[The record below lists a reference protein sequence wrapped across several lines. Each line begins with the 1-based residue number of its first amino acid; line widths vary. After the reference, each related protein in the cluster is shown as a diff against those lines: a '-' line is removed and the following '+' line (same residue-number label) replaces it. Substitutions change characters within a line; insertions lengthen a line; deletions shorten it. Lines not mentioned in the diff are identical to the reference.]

1 LEPTEEV
8 HRPPLSSC
16 ETEDIALSTLLK
28 IMGFVVPILNRDF
41 DDIRQEVRA
50 RIKEE
55 KWQRRLVLI
64 IVSTA
69 LLLDNMLYMVIVPI
83 IPDYLRRIGAYKVKY
98 SYQLTND
105 TVGSENGT
113 EYFVSKLHKVKEYES
128 EDTSLGYLFAS
139 KAIIQLLVNPF
150 SGALIDRIGYEIPM
164 IIGLVI
170 MFSSTAIFALG
181 QSYGILFFARSLQGL
196 GSAFADT
203 SGLAM
208 IANRFT
214 EEAERSKALGIAL
227 AFISFGSLVAP
238 PFGGVLYEFCGKPVP
253 FLLLSFVC
261 LLDGFMVFMVIH
273 PKTQRAET
281 GERIK
286 GPTVF
291 RLLLDPYIA
300 ICAGALVTANVSLA
314 FLEPTISKW
323 MTDTM
328 PTVTEWQIGLVWL
341 PPFLP
346 HVLGVYVAVKLLKRY
361 SQISWLLA
369 AVGLGLEGIS
379 CFIVPFATTYTGL
392 IIPLSILC
400 FGISLVD
407 TALLP
412 LLGYLVDTRHASVY
426 GSVYAIADISY
437 SIAYAIGPV
446 VAGTVVANLGFFSLN
461 LIICLSNVLYA
472 PALSFIR
479 SVYSYKPFENDFDDD
494 YKRDVS
500 FNESEFYGSLENQHF
515 DPKQPGH
522 QYSYDQ
528 VDSSER
534 SYQNQFDPFEKIA
547 TTKSVAQNPSV
558 PIARSN
564 VRPRPPPPPP
574 AQYRLLAGQNSLS
587 IMENMTNFKTLST
600 KENNVSSTFACCQM
614 TIVEDEKSAYS
625 SSKNKQAGTLLNI
638 ASLHC
643 FITILN
649 NPVTVF
655 QLCNMTIPKRL
666 FKIGKD
672 AQFYANFLLQ
682 SQKSFNR
689 TECQQRVCDI
699 CEVLPKPPVPELKD
713 TLEKYVKYAG
723 VVADSK
729 SQLFQTER
737 FVEHFY
743 RTEGPQL
750 QKRLEEIAEKSS
762 NWINHFWLKT
772 MYLENRAPL
781 PLYSNPGY
789 AFEYPNF
796 HNNNNKDALFKYI
809 ALFIQGLFDF
819 KAVVDRRELPSDYST
834 GLFGGSPMCMEQFW
848 YLFSSYRHPRLGV
861 DTLEQ
866 FDTNTE
872 HITVMCNNQ
881 IYIMAIMK
889 DGKIID
895 QDNLARQLATIKF
908 MADKSVTSN
917 HWPVGFITAVNRDK
931 ASLAYKI
938 LEKDPIN
945 RKSLEDIK
953 RSAFVV
959 CLDESLQS
967 DNMMSKDH
975 PASSSLSYMIST
987 VKNRWFD
994 KTFQFIFTEDGRCGV
1009 NYEHSVAEGMPM
1021 FKMVDHALNYTK
1033 SKKSEDDNATKFA
1046 CYQKPRPLC
1055 WNLNEQMRNLVTDCK
1070 EEAMKISKSLNI
1082 EILHYTG
1089 YGKQFI
1095 KSVNAS
1101 PDAIVQ
1107 MALQWTFFKC
1117 HGKLTSTYETASL
1130 RRFKQGRVENLRSAT
1145 PETLNWV
1152 KQMENE
1158 NATMAVTGYGIDNH
1172 LWALKDISLQMCDI
1186 MPKIFSD
1193 AIFRELFTFRLSTSQ
1208 IPWLPDNAAVGY
1220 GPVVDDGYG
1229 CAYKLSDSSIKF
1241 FISTLNISDKTNIT
1255 EFHHT
1260 LKTTLDQFQIF
1271 LSSFEI

>member
-1 LEPTEEV
+1 MKNEGRFLKNPTNKRKRL
-8 HRPPLSSC
+8 HIH
-16 ETEDIALSTLLK
+16 TELQ

-41 DDIRQEVRA
+41 DEIRQEVRG

-113 EYFVSKLHKVKEYES
+113 EYFVSKLHKIKEYES

-300 ICAGALVTANVSLA
+300 VCAGALVTANVSLA

-479 SVYSYKPFENDFDDD
+479 SVYSYKPFENDFDGD

-522 QYSYDQ
+522 QYAYDQ
-528 VDSSER
+528 
-534 SYQNQFDPFEKIA
+534 
-547 TTKSVAQNPSV
+547 
-558 PIARSN
+558 
-564 VRPRPPPPPP
+564 
-574 AQYRLLAGQNSLS
+574 
-587 IMENMTNFKTLST
+587 
-600 KENNVSSTFACCQM
+600 
-614 TIVEDEKSAYS
+614 
-625 SSKNKQAGTLLNI
+625 
-638 ASLHC
+638 
-643 FITILN
+643 
-649 NPVTVF
+649 
-655 QLCNMTIPKRL
+655 
-666 FKIGKD
+666 
-672 AQFYANFLLQ
+672 
-682 SQKSFNR
+682 
-689 TECQQRVCDI
+689 
-699 CEVLPKPPVPELKD
+699 VLPKPPVPELKA

-750 QKRLEEIAEKSS
+750 QKRLEEIADQSS

-772 MYLENRAPL
+772 MYLENRVPL

-789 AFEYPNF
+789 AFDDPNF
-796 HNNNNKDALFKYI
+796 HSDNKDDMFKYI

-834 GLFGGSPMCMEQFW
+834 GMFGGSLMCMEQFW

-861 DTLEQ
+861 DTLERV
-866 FDTNTE
+866 DTNTE
-872 HITVMCNNQ
+872 HITVMCNSQ
-881 IYIMAIMK
+881 IYIMTVMK

-895 QDNLARQLATIKF
+895 RDNLAKQLATIKF
-908 MADKSVTSN
+908 MADKSITSN
-917 HWPVGFITAVNRDK
+917 HWPVGFVTAVNRDK

-967 DNMMSKDH
+967 DKMMSKDH

-987 VKNRWFD
+987 VNNRWFD
-994 KTFQFIFTEDGRCGV
+994 KTFQFIFTEDGLCGV

-1021 FKMVDHALNYTK
+1021 FKMVDHALNYIK
-1033 SKKSEDDNATKFA
+1033 SKKSNDDDSTKFA

-1055 WNLNEQMRNLVTDCK
+1055 WNLNEQMRELLTDCK
-1070 EEAMKISKSLNI
+1070 KEAMKISKSLNI

-1095 KSVNAS
+1095 KSINAS

-1158 NATMAVTGYGIDNH
+1158 NASMAVTGYGIDNH

-1193 AIFRELFTFRLSTSQ
+1193 AMFRELFTFRLSTSQ

-1229 CAYKLSDSSIKF
+1229 CAYKLSDGSIKMQ
-1241 FISTLNISDKTNIT
+1241 K
-1255 EFHHT
+1255 
-1260 LKTTLDQFQIF
+1260 
-1271 LSSFEI
+1271 

>member
-1 LEPTEEV
+1 MTQRFLIMKS
-8 HRPPLSSC
+8 LSPFN
-16 ETEDIALSTLLK
+16 ALLK

-564 VRPRPPPPPP
+564 IRPRPPPPPP

-600 KENNVSSTFACCQM
+600 KENN
-614 TIVEDEKSAYS
+614 
-625 SSKNKQAGTLLNI
+625 
-638 ASLHC
+638 
-643 FITILN
+643 
-649 NPVTVF
+649 
-655 QLCNMTIPKRL
+655 
-666 FKIGKD
+666 
-672 AQFYANFLLQ
+672 

-723 VVADSK
+723 VVADNK

-796 HNNNNKDALFKYI
+796 HNNNKDALFKYI

-967 DNMMSKDH
+967 DNMMSKDY
-975 PASSSLSYMIST
+975 PASSSSLSYMIST
-987 VKNRWFD
+987 VNNRWFD

-1055 WNLNEQMRNLVTDCK
+1055 WNLNEQMRDLVTDCK

-1193 AIFRELFTFRLSTSQ
+1193 ALFRELFTFRLSTSQ

-1229 CAYKLSDSSIKF
+1229 CAYKLSDNSIKF

>member
-1 LEPTEEV
+1 MSFLEPTEEA
-8 HRPPLSSC
+8 HRSPTVAQL
-16 ETEDIALSTLLK
+16 TELQ

-41 DDIRQEVRA
+41 DEIRQEVRG

-113 EYFVSKLHKVKEYES
+113 EYFVSKLHKIKEYES

-300 ICAGALVTANVSLA
+300 VCAGALVTANVSLA

-479 SVYSYKPFENDFDDD
+479 SVYSYKPFENDFDGD
-494 YKRDVS
+494 YKRDVN

-522 QYSYDQ
+522 QYAYDQ
-528 VDSSER
+528 VACSER

-547 TTKSVAQNPSV
+547 TKSVAPNPSV

-574 AQYRLLAGQNSLS
+574 PPQPPAHHRLSAVLLFRFAIGVRILD
-587 IMENMTNFKTLST
+587 I
-600 KENNVSSTFACCQM
+600 NV
-614 TIVEDEKSAYS
+614 
-625 SSKNKQAGTLLNI
+625 
-638 ASLHC
+638 LH
-643 FITILN
+643 
-649 NPVTVF
+649 
-655 QLCNMTIPKRL
+655 
-666 FKIGKD
+666 
-672 AQFYANFLLQ
+672 
-682 SQKSFNR
+682 
-689 TECQQRVCDI
+689 
-699 CEVLPKPPVPELKD
+699 VLPKPPVPELKA

-750 QKRLEEIAEKSS
+750 QKRLEEIADQSS

-772 MYLENRAPL
+772 MYLENRVPL

-789 AFEYPNF
+789 AFDDPNF
-796 HNNNNKDALFKYI
+796 HSDNKDDMFKYI

-834 GLFGGSPMCMEQFW
+834 GMFGGSLMCMEQFW

-861 DTLEQ
+861 DTLERV
-866 FDTNTE
+866 DTNTE
-872 HITVMCNNQ
+872 HIT
-881 IYIMAIMK
+881 IYIMTVMK

-895 QDNLARQLATIKF
+895 RDNLAKQLATIKF
-908 MADKSVTSN
+908 MADKSITSN
-917 HWPVGFITAVNRDK
+917 HWPVGFVTAVNRDK

-945 RKSLEDIK
+945 KKSLEDIK

-967 DNMMSKDH
+967 DKMMSKDH

-987 VKNRWFD
+987 VNNRWFD
-994 KTFQFIFTEDGRCGV
+994 KTFQFIFTEDGLCGV

-1021 FKMVDHALNYTK
+1021 FKMVDHALNYI
-1033 SKKSEDDNATKFA
+1033 
-1046 CYQKPRPLC
+1046 
-1055 WNLNEQMRNLVTDCK
+1055 
-1070 EEAMKISKSLNI
+1070 ISKSLNI

-1095 KSVNAS
+1095 KSINAS

-1158 NATMAVTGYGIDNH
+1158 NASMAVTGYGIDNH

-1193 AIFRELFTFRLSTSQ
+1193 AMFRELFTFRLSTSQ

-1229 CAYKLSDSSIKF
+1229 CAYKLSDGSIKF
-1241 FISTLNISDKTNIT
+1241 FISTLNTSDKTNIA

-1271 LSSFEI
+1271 LSSFQI

>member
-1 LEPTEEV
+1 
-8 HRPPLSSC
+8 
-16 ETEDIALSTLLK
+16 
-28 IMGFVVPILNRDF
+28 MGFVVPILNRDF
-41 DDIRQEVRA
+41 DEIRQEVRG

-113 EYFVSKLHKVKEYES
+113 EYFVSKLHKIKEYES

-300 ICAGALVTANVSLA
+300 VCAGALVTANVSLA

-479 SVYSYKPFENDFDDD
+479 SVYSYKPFENDFDGD

-500 FNESEFYGSLENQHF
+500 FNESEFYSSLENQHF

-522 QYSYDQ
+522 QYAYDQ
-528 VDSSER
+528 
-534 SYQNQFDPFEKIA
+534 
-547 TTKSVAQNPSV
+547 
-558 PIARSN
+558 
-564 VRPRPPPPPP
+564 
-574 AQYRLLAGQNSLS
+574 
-587 IMENMTNFKTLST
+587 
-600 KENNVSSTFACCQM
+600 
-614 TIVEDEKSAYS
+614 
-625 SSKNKQAGTLLNI
+625 
-638 ASLHC
+638 
-643 FITILN
+643 
-649 NPVTVF
+649 
-655 QLCNMTIPKRL
+655 
-666 FKIGKD
+666 
-672 AQFYANFLLQ
+672 
-682 SQKSFNR
+682 
-689 TECQQRVCDI
+689 
-699 CEVLPKPPVPELKD
+699 VLPKPPVPELKA

-723 VVADSK
+723 VVADSR

-750 QKRLEEIAEKSS
+750 QKRLEEIADQSS
-762 NWINHFWLKT
+762 NWINHFWLKA

-789 AFEYPNF
+789 AFDYPNF
-796 HNNNNKDALFKYI
+796 HSDDKDVMFKYI

-819 KAVVDRRELPSDYST
+819 KAVVDRIYFYIYLICVRNFFFKILILIIMFRRELPSDYST
-834 GLFGGSPMCMEQFW
+834 GLFGGSLMCMEQFW

-861 DTLEQ
+861 DTLERV
-866 FDTNTE
+866 DTNTE
-872 HITVMCNNQ
+872 HIT
-881 IYIMAIMK
+881 IYIMTVMK

-895 QDNLARQLATIKF
+895 QDNLAKQLATIKF
-908 MADKSVTSN
+908 MADKSITSN

-967 DNMMSKDH
+967 DKMMSKDH

-987 VKNRWFD
+987 VNNRWFD
-994 KTFQFIFTEDGRCGV
+994 KTFQFIFTEDGFCGV

-1021 FKMVDHALNYTK
+1021 FKMVDHALNYT
-1033 SKKSEDDNATKFA
+1033 
-1046 CYQKPRPLC
+1046 
-1055 WNLNEQMRNLVTDCK
+1055 
-1070 EEAMKISKSLNI
+1070 ISKSLNI

-1158 NATMAVTGYGIDNH
+1158 NASMAVTGYGIDNH

-1193 AIFRELFTFRLSTSQ
+1193 AMFRELFTFRLSTSQ

-1229 CAYKLSDSSIKF
+1229 CAYKLSDGSIKF
-1241 FISTLNISDKTNIT
+1241 FISTLNTSDKTNIA

-1271 LSSFEI
+1271 LSSFQI

>member
-1 LEPTEEV
+1 MTLCPKEDARTILTKLINKEKCGFCKKLEPTKEA
-8 HRPPLSSC
+8 HRRPLTCC

-479 SVYSYKPFENDFDDD
+479 SVYSYKPFENDFDDN
-494 YKRDVS
+494 YKRDMS

-547 TTKSVAQNPSV
+547 TKSVAQNPSV

-564 VRPRPPPPPP
+564 
-574 AQYRLLAGQNSLS
+574 
-587 IMENMTNFKTLST
+587 
-600 KENNVSSTFACCQM
+600 
-614 TIVEDEKSAYS
+614 
-625 SSKNKQAGTLLNI
+625 
-638 ASLHC
+638 
-643 FITILN
+643 
-649 NPVTVF
+649 
-655 QLCNMTIPKRL
+655 
-666 FKIGKD
+666 
-672 AQFYANFLLQ
+672 

-723 VVADSK
+723 VVTDCK

-750 QKRLEEIAEKSS
+750 QKRLEEIAEKSA
-762 NWINHFWLKT
+762 NWINQFWLKA

-789 AFEYPNF
+789 AFESPNF
-796 HNNNNKDALFKYI
+796 HNNNKDALFKYI
-809 ALFIQGLFDF
+809 ALFIQGLLDF

-834 GLFGGSPMCMEQFW
+834 GLFGGSPM
-848 YLFSSYRHPRLGV
+848 HPRLGV
-861 DTLEQ
+861 DTLEHV
-866 FDTNTE
+866 DTNTE
-872 HITVMCNNQ
+872 HIT

-889 DGKIID
+889 DGQIID

-917 HWPVGFITAVNRDK
+917 QWPVGFITAVNRDK

-967 DNMMSKDH
+967 DNMMSKDYS
-975 PASSSLSYMIST
+975 ASSSLSYMIST
-987 VKNRWFD
+987 VNNRWFD

-1021 FKMVDHALNYTK
+1021 FKMVDHALNYT
-1033 SKKSEDDNATKFA
+1033 
-1046 CYQKPRPLC
+1046 
-1055 WNLNEQMRNLVTDCK
+1055 
-1070 EEAMKISKSLNI
+1070 ISKSLNI

-1095 KSVNAS
+1095 KSINAS

-1193 AIFRELFTFRLSTSQ
+1193 EIFRELFTFRLSTSQ

-1271 LSSFEI
+1271 LSSFQI

>member
-1 LEPTEEV
+1 MKNEGRFLKNPTNKRKRL
-8 HRPPLSSC
+8 HIH
-16 ETEDIALSTLLK
+16 TELQ

-41 DDIRQEVRA
+41 DEIRQEVRG

-113 EYFVSKLHKVKEYES
+113 EYFVSKLHKIKEYES

-300 ICAGALVTANVSLA
+300 VCAGALVTANVSLA

-479 SVYSYKPFENDFDDD
+479 SVYSYKPFENDFDGD

-522 QYSYDQ
+522 QYAYDQ
-528 VDSSER
+528 
-534 SYQNQFDPFEKIA
+534 
-547 TTKSVAQNPSV
+547 
-558 PIARSN
+558 
-564 VRPRPPPPPP
+564 
-574 AQYRLLAGQNSLS
+574 
-587 IMENMTNFKTLST
+587 
-600 KENNVSSTFACCQM
+600 
-614 TIVEDEKSAYS
+614 
-625 SSKNKQAGTLLNI
+625 
-638 ASLHC
+638 
-643 FITILN
+643 
-649 NPVTVF
+649 
-655 QLCNMTIPKRL
+655 
-666 FKIGKD
+666 
-672 AQFYANFLLQ
+672 
-682 SQKSFNR
+682 
-689 TECQQRVCDI
+689 
-699 CEVLPKPPVPELKD
+699 VLPKPPVPELKA

-723 VVADSK
+723 VVADSR

-750 QKRLEEIAEKSS
+750 QKRLEEIADQSS
-762 NWINHFWLKT
+762 NWINHFWLKA

-789 AFEYPNF
+789 AFDYPNF
-796 HNNNNKDALFKYI
+796 HSDDKDVMFKYI

-834 GLFGGSPMCMEQFW
+834 GLFGGSLMCMEQFW

-861 DTLEQ
+861 DTLERV
-866 FDTNTE
+866 DTNTE
-872 HITVMCNNQ
+872 HIT
-881 IYIMAIMK
+881 IYIMTVMK

-895 QDNLARQLATIKF
+895 QDNLAKQLATIKF
-908 MADKSVTSN
+908 MADKSITSN

-967 DNMMSKDH
+967 DKMMSKDH

-987 VKNRWFD
+987 VNNRWFD
-994 KTFQFIFTEDGRCGV
+994 KTFQFIFTEDGFCGV

-1021 FKMVDHALNYTK
+1021 FKMVDHALNYT
-1033 SKKSEDDNATKFA
+1033 
-1046 CYQKPRPLC
+1046 
-1055 WNLNEQMRNLVTDCK
+1055 
-1070 EEAMKISKSLNI
+1070 ISKSLNI

-1158 NATMAVTGYGIDNH
+1158 NASMAVTGYGIDNH

-1193 AIFRELFTFRLSTSQ
+1193 AMFRELFTFRLSTSQ

-1229 CAYKLSDSSIKF
+1229 CAYKLSDGSINF
-1241 FISTLNISDKTNIT
+1241 TINQRDSYV
-1255 EFHHT
+1255 
-1260 LKTTLDQFQIF
+1260 LD
-1271 LSSFEI
+1271 

>member
-1 LEPTEEV
+1 MKNEGRFLKNPTNKRKRL
-8 HRPPLSSC
+8 HIH
-16 ETEDIALSTLLK
+16 TELQ

-41 DDIRQEVRA
+41 DEIRQEVRG

-113 EYFVSKLHKVKEYES
+113 EYFVSKLHKIKEYES

-300 ICAGALVTANVSLA
+300 VCAGALVTANVSLA

-479 SVYSYKPFENDFDDD
+479 SVYSYKPFENDFDGD

-522 QYSYDQ
+522 QYAYDQ
-528 VDSSER
+528 
-534 SYQNQFDPFEKIA
+534 
-547 TTKSVAQNPSV
+547 
-558 PIARSN
+558 
-564 VRPRPPPPPP
+564 
-574 AQYRLLAGQNSLS
+574 
-587 IMENMTNFKTLST
+587 
-600 KENNVSSTFACCQM
+600 
-614 TIVEDEKSAYS
+614 
-625 SSKNKQAGTLLNI
+625 
-638 ASLHC
+638 
-643 FITILN
+643 
-649 NPVTVF
+649 
-655 QLCNMTIPKRL
+655 
-666 FKIGKD
+666 
-672 AQFYANFLLQ
+672 
-682 SQKSFNR
+682 
-689 TECQQRVCDI
+689 
-699 CEVLPKPPVPELKD
+699 VLPKPPVPELKA

-750 QKRLEEIAEKSS
+750 QKRLEEIADQSS

-772 MYLENRAPL
+772 MYLENRVPL

-789 AFEYPNF
+789 AFDDPNF
-796 HNNNNKDALFKYI
+796 HSDNKDDMFKYI

-834 GLFGGSPMCMEQFW
+834 GMFGGSLMCMEQFW

-861 DTLEQ
+861 DTLERV
-866 FDTNTE
+866 DTNTE
-872 HITVMCNNQ
+872 HITVMCNSQ
-881 IYIMAIMK
+881 IYIMTVMK

-895 QDNLARQLATIKF
+895 RDNLAKQLATIKF
-908 MADKSVTSN
+908 MADKSITSN
-917 HWPVGFITAVNRDK
+917 HWPVGFVTAVNRDK

-967 DNMMSKDH
+967 DKMMSKDH
-975 PASSSLSYMIST
+975 LASSSLSYMIST
-987 VKNRWFD
+987 VNNRWFD
-994 KTFQFIFTEDGRCGV
+994 KTFQFIFTEDGLCGV

-1021 FKMVDHALNYTK
+1021 FKMVDHALNYIK
-1033 SKKSEDDNATKFA
+1033 SKKSNDDDSTKFA

-1055 WNLNEQMRNLVTDCK
+1055 WNLNEQMRELLTDCK
-1070 EEAMKISKSLNI
+1070 NEAMKISKSLNI

-1095 KSVNAS
+1095 KSINAS

-1158 NATMAVTGYGIDNH
+1158 NASMAVTGYGIDNH

-1193 AIFRELFTFRLSTSQ
+1193 AMFRELFTFRLSTSQ

-1229 CAYKLSDSSIKF
+1229 CAYKLSDGKMNARLNCSSI
-1241 FISTLNISDKTNIT
+1241 
-1255 EFHHT
+1255 
-1260 LKTTLDQFQIF
+1260 
-1271 LSSFEI
+1271 

>member
-1 LEPTEEV
+1 
-8 HRPPLSSC
+8 LS
-16 ETEDIALSTLLK
+16 LLK

-479 SVYSYKPFENDFDDD
+479 SVYSYKPFENDFDDN
-494 YKRDVS
+494 YKRDMS

-528 VDSSER
+528 V
-534 SYQNQFDPFEKIA
+534 
-547 TTKSVAQNPSV
+547 
-558 PIARSN
+558 
-564 VRPRPPPPPP
+564 
-574 AQYRLLAGQNSLS
+574 
-587 IMENMTNFKTLST
+587 
-600 KENNVSSTFACCQM
+600 
-614 TIVEDEKSAYS
+614 
-625 SSKNKQAGTLLNI
+625 
-638 ASLHC
+638 
-643 FITILN
+643 
-649 NPVTVF
+649 
-655 QLCNMTIPKRL
+655 
-666 FKIGKD
+666 
-672 AQFYANFLLQ
+672 
-682 SQKSFNR
+682 
-689 TECQQRVCDI
+689 
-699 CEVLPKPPVPELKD
+699 LPKPPVPELKD

-723 VVADSK
+723 VVTDCK

-750 QKRLEEIAEKSS
+750 QKRLEEIAEKSA
-762 NWINHFWLKT
+762 NWINQFWLKA

-789 AFEYPNF
+789 AFESPNF
-796 HNNNNKDALFKYI
+796 HNNNKDALFK
-809 ALFIQGLFDF
+809 
-819 KAVVDRRELPSDYST
+819 RELPSDYST

-861 DTLEQ
+861 DTLEHV
-866 FDTNTE
+866 DTNTE
-872 HITVMCNNQ
+872 HIT

-889 DGKIID
+889 DGQIID

-917 HWPVGFITAVNRDK
+917 QWPVGFITAVNRDK

-967 DNMMSKDH
+967 DNMMSKDYS
-975 PASSSLSYMIST
+975 ASSSLSYMIST
-987 VKNRWFD
+987 VNNRWFD

-1021 FKMVDHALNYTK
+1021 FKMVDHALNYT
-1033 SKKSEDDNATKFA
+1033 
-1046 CYQKPRPLC
+1046 
-1055 WNLNEQMRNLVTDCK
+1055 
-1070 EEAMKISKSLNI
+1070 
-1082 EILHYTG
+1082 
-1089 YGKQFI
+1089 
-1095 KSVNAS
+1095 
-1101 PDAIVQ
+1101 
-1107 MALQWTFFKC
+1107 C

-1193 AIFRELFTFRLSTSQ
+1193 EIFRELFTFRLSTSQ

-1271 LSSFEI
+1271 LSSFQI

>member
-1 LEPTEEV
+1 MSFLEPTEEA
-8 HRPPLSSC
+8 HRSPTVAQL
-16 ETEDIALSTLLK
+16 TELQ

-41 DDIRQEVRA
+41 DEIRQEVRG

-113 EYFVSKLHKVKEYES
+113 EYFVSKLHKIKEYES

-300 ICAGALVTANVSLA
+300 VCAGALVTANVSLA

-479 SVYSYKPFENDFDDD
+479 SVYSYKPFENDFDGD
-494 YKRDVS
+494 YKRDVN

-522 QYSYDQ
+522 QYAYDQ
-528 VDSSER
+528 
-534 SYQNQFDPFEKIA
+534 
-547 TTKSVAQNPSV
+547 
-558 PIARSN
+558 
-564 VRPRPPPPPP
+564 
-574 AQYRLLAGQNSLS
+574 
-587 IMENMTNFKTLST
+587 
-600 KENNVSSTFACCQM
+600 
-614 TIVEDEKSAYS
+614 
-625 SSKNKQAGTLLNI
+625 
-638 ASLHC
+638 
-643 FITILN
+643 
-649 NPVTVF
+649 
-655 QLCNMTIPKRL
+655 
-666 FKIGKD
+666 
-672 AQFYANFLLQ
+672 
-682 SQKSFNR
+682 
-689 TECQQRVCDI
+689 
-699 CEVLPKPPVPELKD
+699 VLPKPPVPELKA

-750 QKRLEEIAEKSS
+750 QKRLEEIADQSS

-772 MYLENRAPL
+772 MYLENRVPL

-789 AFEYPNF
+789 AFDDPNF
-796 HNNNNKDALFKYI
+796 HSDNKDDMFKYI

-834 GLFGGSPMCMEQFW
+834 GMFGGSLMCMEQFW

-861 DTLEQ
+861 DTLERV
-866 FDTNTE
+866 DTNTE
-872 HITVMCNNQ
+872 HITVMCNSQ
-881 IYIMAIMK
+881 IYIMTVMK

-895 QDNLARQLATIKF
+895 RDNLAKQLATIKF
-908 MADKSVTSN
+908 MADKSITSN
-917 HWPVGFITAVNRDK
+917 HWPVGFVTAVNRDK

-945 RKSLEDIK
+945 KKSLEDIK

-967 DNMMSKDH
+967 DKMMSKDH

-987 VKNRWFD
+987 VNNRWFD
-994 KTFQFIFTEDGRCGV
+994 KTFQFIFTEDGLCGV

-1021 FKMVDHALNYTK
+1021 FKMVDHALNYI
-1033 SKKSEDDNATKFA
+1033 
-1046 CYQKPRPLC
+1046 
-1055 WNLNEQMRNLVTDCK
+1055 
-1070 EEAMKISKSLNI
+1070 ISKSLNI

-1095 KSVNAS
+1095 KSINAS

-1158 NATMAVTGYGIDNH
+1158 NASMAVTGYGIDNH

-1193 AIFRELFTFRLSTSQ
+1193 AMFRELFTFRLSTSQ

-1229 CAYKLSDSSIKF
+1229 CAYKLSDGSIKF
-1241 FISTLNISDKTNIT
+1241 FISTLNTSDKTNIA

-1271 LSSFEI
+1271 LSSFQI

>member
-1 LEPTEEV
+1 
-8 HRPPLSSC
+8 
-16 ETEDIALSTLLK
+16 
-28 IMGFVVPILNRDF
+28 M
-41 DDIRQEVRA
+41 
-50 RIKEE
+50 
-55 KWQRRLVLI
+55 
-64 IVSTA
+64 
-69 LLLDNMLYMVIVPI
+69 
-83 IPDYLRRIGAYKVKY
+83 
-98 SYQLTND
+98 
-105 TVGSENGT
+105 
-113 EYFVSKLHKVKEYES
+113 
-128 EDTSLGYLFAS
+128 
-139 KAIIQLLVNPF
+139 
-150 SGALIDRIGYEIPM
+150 
-164 IIGLVI
+164 
-170 MFSSTAIFALG
+170 
-181 QSYGILFFARSLQGL
+181 
-196 GSAFADT
+196 
-203 SGLAM
+203 
-208 IANRFT
+208 
-214 EEAERSKALGIAL
+214 
-227 AFISFGSLVAP
+227 
-238 PFGGVLYEFCGKPVP
+238 
-253 FLLLSFVC
+253 
-261 LLDGFMVFMVIH
+261 
-273 PKTQRAET
+273 TQR
-281 GERIK
+281 
-286 GPTVF
+286 
-291 RLLLDPYIA
+291 
-300 ICAGALVTANVSLA
+300 
-314 FLEPTISKW
+314 FLIMK
-323 MTDTM
+323 
-328 PTVTEWQIGLVWL
+328 
-341 PPFLP
+341 
-346 HVLGVYVAVKLLKRY
+346 
-361 SQISWLLA
+361 
-369 AVGLGLEGIS
+369 
-379 CFIVPFATTYTGL
+379 
-392 IIPLSILC
+392 
-400 FGISLVD
+400 
-407 TALLP
+407 
-412 LLGYLVDTRHASVY
+412 
-426 GSVYAIADISY
+426 
-437 SIAYAIGPV
+437 
-446 VAGTVVANLGFFSLN
+446 
-461 LIICLSNVLYA
+461 
-472 PALSFIR
+472 
-479 SVYSYKPFENDFDDD
+479 
-494 YKRDVS
+494 
-500 FNESEFYGSLENQHF
+500 
-515 DPKQPGH
+515 
-522 QYSYDQ
+522 
-528 VDSSER
+528 
-534 SYQNQFDPFEKIA
+534 
-547 TTKSVAQNPSV
+547 
-558 PIARSN
+558 
-564 VRPRPPPPPP
+564 
-574 AQYRLLAGQNSLS
+574 SLS
-587 IMENMTNFKTLST
+587 PFNVMENMTNFKTLST
-600 KENNVSSTFACCQM
+600 KENN
-614 TIVEDEKSAYS
+614 
-625 SSKNKQAGTLLNI
+625 
-638 ASLHC
+638 
-643 FITILN
+643 
-649 NPVTVF
+649 
-655 QLCNMTIPKRL
+655 
-666 FKIGKD
+666 
-672 AQFYANFLLQ
+672 
-682 SQKSFNR
+682 
-689 TECQQRVCDI
+689 
-699 CEVLPKPPVPELKD
+699 VLPKPPVPELKD

-723 VVADSK
+723 VVADNK

-796 HNNNNKDALFKYI
+796 HNNNKDALFKYI

-967 DNMMSKDH
+967 DNMMSKDY
-975 PASSSLSYMIST
+975 PASSSSLSYMIST
-987 VKNRWFD
+987 VNNRWFD

-1021 FKMVDHALNYTK
+1021 FKMVDHALNYT
-1033 SKKSEDDNATKFA
+1033 
-1046 CYQKPRPLC
+1046 
-1055 WNLNEQMRNLVTDCK
+1055 
-1070 EEAMKISKSLNI
+1070 ISKSLNI

-1193 AIFRELFTFRLSTSQ
+1193 ALFRELFTFRLSTSQ

-1229 CAYKLSDSSIKF
+1229 CAYKLSDNSIKF

-1260 LKTTLDQFQIF
+1260 LKTTLDHRNIF
-1271 LSSFEI
+1271 TFIKS

>member
-1 LEPTEEV
+1 MKNKGRFLKNPTNKRKRL
-8 HRPPLSSC
+8 HIH
-16 ETEDIALSTLLK
+16 TELQ

-41 DDIRQEVRA
+41 DEIRQEVRG

-113 EYFVSKLHKVKEYES
+113 EYFVSKLHKIKEYES

-300 ICAGALVTANVSLA
+300 VCAGALVTANVSLA

-479 SVYSYKPFENDFDDD
+479 SVYSYKPFENDFDGD

-522 QYSYDQ
+522 QYAYDQ
-528 VDSSER
+528 
-534 SYQNQFDPFEKIA
+534 
-547 TTKSVAQNPSV
+547 
-558 PIARSN
+558 
-564 VRPRPPPPPP
+564 
-574 AQYRLLAGQNSLS
+574 
-587 IMENMTNFKTLST
+587 
-600 KENNVSSTFACCQM
+600 
-614 TIVEDEKSAYS
+614 
-625 SSKNKQAGTLLNI
+625 
-638 ASLHC
+638 
-643 FITILN
+643 
-649 NPVTVF
+649 
-655 QLCNMTIPKRL
+655 
-666 FKIGKD
+666 
-672 AQFYANFLLQ
+672 
-682 SQKSFNR
+682 
-689 TECQQRVCDI
+689 
-699 CEVLPKPPVPELKD
+699 VLPKPPVPELKA

-750 QKRLEEIAEKSS
+750 QKRLEEIADQSS

-772 MYLENRAPL
+772 MYLENRVPL

-789 AFEYPNF
+789 AFDDPNF
-796 HNNNNKDALFKYI
+796 HSDNKDDMFKYI

-834 GLFGGSPMCMEQFW
+834 GMFGGSLMCMEQFW

-861 DTLEQ
+861 DTLERV
-866 FDTNTE
+866 DTNTE
-872 HITVMCNNQ
+872 HIT
-881 IYIMAIMK
+881 IYIMTVMK

-895 QDNLARQLATIKF
+895 RDNLAKQLATIKF
-908 MADKSVTSN
+908 MADKSITSN
-917 HWPVGFITAVNRDK
+917 HWPVGFVTAVNRDK

-967 DNMMSKDH
+967 DKMMSKDH
-975 PASSSLSYMIST
+975 LASSSLSYMIST
-987 VKNRWFD
+987 VNNRWFD
-994 KTFQFIFTEDGRCGV
+994 KTFQFIFTEDGLCGV

-1021 FKMVDHALNYTK
+1021 FKMVDHALNYI
-1033 SKKSEDDNATKFA
+1033 
-1046 CYQKPRPLC
+1046 
-1055 WNLNEQMRNLVTDCK
+1055 
-1070 EEAMKISKSLNI
+1070 ISKSLNI

-1095 KSVNAS
+1095 KSINAS

-1158 NATMAVTGYGIDNH
+1158 NASMAVTGYGIDNH

-1193 AIFRELFTFRLSTSQ
+1193 AMFRELFTFRLSTSQ

-1229 CAYKLSDSSIKF
+1229 CAYKLSDGSIKF
-1241 FISTLNISDKTNIT
+1241 FISTLNTSDKTNIA

-1271 LSSFEI
+1271 LSSFQI

>member
-1 LEPTEEV
+1 MTQRFLIMKS
-8 HRPPLSSC
+8 LSPFN
-16 ETEDIALSTLLK
+16 ALLK

-564 VRPRPPPPPP
+564 IRPRPPPPPP

-600 KENNVSSTFACCQM
+600 KENNV
-614 TIVEDEKSAYS
+614 
-625 SSKNKQAGTLLNI
+625 
-638 ASLHC
+638 
-643 FITILN
+643 
-649 NPVTVF
+649 
-655 QLCNMTIPKRL
+655 
-666 FKIGKD
+666 
-672 AQFYANFLLQ
+672 
-682 SQKSFNR
+682 
-689 TECQQRVCDI
+689 
-699 CEVLPKPPVPELKD
+699 LPKPPVPELKD

-723 VVADSK
+723 VVADNK

-796 HNNNNKDALFKYI
+796 HNNNKDALFKYI

-967 DNMMSKDH
+967 DNMMSKDY
-975 PASSSLSYMIST
+975 PASSSSLSYMIST
-987 VKNRWFD
+987 VNNRWFD

-1055 WNLNEQMRNLVTDCK
+1055 WNLNEQMRDLVTDCK

-1193 AIFRELFTFRLSTSQ
+1193 ALFRELFTFRLSTSQ

-1229 CAYKLSDSSIKF
+1229 CAYKLSDNSIKF

>member
-600 KENNVSSTFACCQM
+600 KENNV
-614 TIVEDEKSAYS
+614 
-625 SSKNKQAGTLLNI
+625 
-638 ASLHC
+638 
-643 FITILN
+643 
-649 NPVTVF
+649 
-655 QLCNMTIPKRL
+655 
-666 FKIGKD
+666 
-672 AQFYANFLLQ
+672 
-682 SQKSFNR
+682 
-689 TECQQRVCDI
+689 
-699 CEVLPKPPVPELKD
+699 LPKPPVPELKD

>member
-1 LEPTEEV
+1 MSFLEPTEEA
-8 HRPPLSSC
+8 HRSPTVA
-16 ETEDIALSTLLK
+16 EVTELQ

-41 DDIRQEVRA
+41 DEIRQEVRG

-113 EYFVSKLHKVKEYES
+113 EYFVSKLHKIKEYES

-300 ICAGALVTANVSLA
+300 VCAGALVTANVSLA

-479 SVYSYKPFENDFDDD
+479 SVYSYKPFENDSDGD

-522 QYSYDQ
+522 QYAYDQ
-528 VDSSER
+528 
-534 SYQNQFDPFEKIA
+534 
-547 TTKSVAQNPSV
+547 
-558 PIARSN
+558 
-564 VRPRPPPPPP
+564 
-574 AQYRLLAGQNSLS
+574 
-587 IMENMTNFKTLST
+587 
-600 KENNVSSTFACCQM
+600 
-614 TIVEDEKSAYS
+614 
-625 SSKNKQAGTLLNI
+625 
-638 ASLHC
+638 
-643 FITILN
+643 
-649 NPVTVF
+649 
-655 QLCNMTIPKRL
+655 
-666 FKIGKD
+666 
-672 AQFYANFLLQ
+672 
-682 SQKSFNR
+682 
-689 TECQQRVCDI
+689 
-699 CEVLPKPPVPELKD
+699 
-713 TLEKYVKYAG
+713 
-723 VVADSK
+723 
-729 SQLFQTER
+729 
-737 FVEHFY
+737 
-743 RTEGPQL
+743 
-750 QKRLEEIAEKSS
+750 
-762 NWINHFWLKT
+762 
-772 MYLENRAPL
+772 
-781 PLYSNPGY
+781 
-789 AFEYPNF
+789 
-796 HNNNNKDALFKYI
+796 
-809 ALFIQGLFDF
+809 
-819 KAVVDRRELPSDYST
+819 
-834 GLFGGSPMCMEQFW
+834 
-848 YLFSSYRHPRLGV
+848 
-861 DTLEQ
+861 
-866 FDTNTE
+866 
-872 HITVMCNNQ
+872 
-881 IYIMAIMK
+881 
-889 DGKIID
+889 
-895 QDNLARQLATIKF
+895 
-908 MADKSVTSN
+908 
-917 HWPVGFITAVNRDK
+917 NRD
-931 ASLAYKI
+931 
-938 LEKDPIN
+938 IN
-945 RKSLEDIK
+945 S
-953 RSAFVV
+953 
-959 CLDESLQS
+959 
-967 DNMMSKDH
+967 N
-975 PASSSLSYMIST
+975 
-987 VKNRWFD
+987 N
-994 KTFQFIFTEDGRCGV
+994 
-1009 NYEHSVAEGMPM
+1009 
-1021 FKMVDHALNYTK
+1021 
-1033 SKKSEDDNATKFA
+1033 
-1046 CYQKPRPLC
+1046 
-1055 WNLNEQMRNLVTDCK
+1055 
-1070 EEAMKISKSLNI
+1070 
-1082 EILHYTG
+1082 
-1089 YGKQFI
+1089 
-1095 KSVNAS
+1095 
-1101 PDAIVQ
+1101 
-1107 MALQWTFFKC
+1107 
-1117 HGKLTSTYETASL
+1117 
-1130 RRFKQGRVENLRSAT
+1130 
-1145 PETLNWV
+1145 
-1152 KQMENE
+1152 
-1158 NATMAVTGYGIDNH
+1158 
-1172 LWALKDISLQMCDI
+1172 
-1186 MPKIFSD
+1186 
-1193 AIFRELFTFRLSTSQ
+1193 
-1208 IPWLPDNAAVGY
+1208 
-1220 GPVVDDGYG
+1220 
-1229 CAYKLSDSSIKF
+1229 
-1241 FISTLNISDKTNIT
+1241 
-1255 EFHHT
+1255 
-1260 LKTTLDQFQIF
+1260 
-1271 LSSFEI
+1271 

>member
-1 LEPTEEV
+1 MKNKGRFLKNPTNKRKRL
-8 HRPPLSSC
+8 HIH
-16 ETEDIALSTLLK
+16 TELQ

-41 DDIRQEVRA
+41 DEIRQEVRG

-113 EYFVSKLHKVKEYES
+113 EYFVSKLHKIKEYES

-300 ICAGALVTANVSLA
+300 VCAGALVTANVSLA

-479 SVYSYKPFENDFDDD
+479 SVYSYKPFENDFDGD

-522 QYSYDQ
+522 QYAYDQ
-528 VDSSER
+528 
-534 SYQNQFDPFEKIA
+534 
-547 TTKSVAQNPSV
+547 
-558 PIARSN
+558 
-564 VRPRPPPPPP
+564 
-574 AQYRLLAGQNSLS
+574 
-587 IMENMTNFKTLST
+587 
-600 KENNVSSTFACCQM
+600 
-614 TIVEDEKSAYS
+614 
-625 SSKNKQAGTLLNI
+625 
-638 ASLHC
+638 
-643 FITILN
+643 
-649 NPVTVF
+649 
-655 QLCNMTIPKRL
+655 
-666 FKIGKD
+666 
-672 AQFYANFLLQ
+672 
-682 SQKSFNR
+682 
-689 TECQQRVCDI
+689 
-699 CEVLPKPPVPELKD
+699 VLPKPPVPELKA

-750 QKRLEEIAEKSS
+750 QKRLEEIADQSS

-772 MYLENRAPL
+772 MYLENRVPL

-789 AFEYPNF
+789 AFDDPNF
-796 HNNNNKDALFKYI
+796 HSDNKDDMFKYI

-834 GLFGGSPMCMEQFW
+834 GMFGGSLMCMEQFW

-861 DTLEQ
+861 DTLERV
-866 FDTNTE
+866 DTNTE
-872 HITVMCNNQ
+872 HITVMCNSQ
-881 IYIMAIMK
+881 IYIMTVMK

-895 QDNLARQLATIKF
+895 RDNLAKQLATIKF
-908 MADKSVTSN
+908 MADKSITSN
-917 HWPVGFITAVNRDK
+917 HWPVGFVTAVNRDK

-967 DNMMSKDH
+967 DKMMSKDH
-975 PASSSLSYMIST
+975 LASSSLSYMIST
-987 VKNRWFD
+987 VNNRWFD
-994 KTFQFIFTEDGRCGV
+994 KTFQFIFTEDGLCGV

-1021 FKMVDHALNYTK
+1021 FKMVDHALNYIK
-1033 SKKSEDDNATKFA
+1033 SKKSNDDDSTKFA

-1055 WNLNEQMRNLVTDCK
+1055 WNLNEQMRELLTDCK
-1070 EEAMKISKSLNI
+1070 NEAMKISKSLNI

-1095 KSVNAS
+1095 KSINAS

-1158 NATMAVTGYGIDNH
+1158 NASMAVTGYGIDNH

-1193 AIFRELFTFRLSTSQ
+1193 AMFRELFTFRLSTSQ

-1229 CAYKLSDSSIKF
+1229 CAYKLSDGSIKF
-1241 FISTLNISDKTNIT
+1241 FISTLNTSDKTNIA

-1271 LSSFEI
+1271 LSSFQI

>member
-1 LEPTEEV
+1 
-8 HRPPLSSC
+8 
-16 ETEDIALSTLLK
+16 LLK

-479 SVYSYKPFENDFDDD
+479 SVYSYKPFENDFDDN
-494 YKRDVS
+494 YKRDMS

-528 VDSSER
+528 V
-534 SYQNQFDPFEKIA
+534 
-547 TTKSVAQNPSV
+547 
-558 PIARSN
+558 
-564 VRPRPPPPPP
+564 
-574 AQYRLLAGQNSLS
+574 
-587 IMENMTNFKTLST
+587 
-600 KENNVSSTFACCQM
+600 
-614 TIVEDEKSAYS
+614 
-625 SSKNKQAGTLLNI
+625 
-638 ASLHC
+638 
-643 FITILN
+643 
-649 NPVTVF
+649 
-655 QLCNMTIPKRL
+655 
-666 FKIGKD
+666 
-672 AQFYANFLLQ
+672 
-682 SQKSFNR
+682 
-689 TECQQRVCDI
+689 
-699 CEVLPKPPVPELKD
+699 LPKPPVPELKD

-723 VVADSK
+723 VVTDCK

-750 QKRLEEIAEKSS
+750 QKRLEEIAEKSA
-762 NWINHFWLKT
+762 NWINQFWLKA

-789 AFEYPNF
+789 AFESPNF
-796 HNNNNKDALFKYI
+796 HNNNKDALFKYI
-809 ALFIQGLFDF
+809 ALFIQGLLDF

-834 GLFGGSPMCMEQFW
+834 GLFGGSPM
-848 YLFSSYRHPRLGV
+848 HPRLGV
-861 DTLEQ
+861 DTLEHV
-866 FDTNTE
+866 DTNTE
-872 HITVMCNNQ
+872 HIT

-889 DGKIID
+889 DGQIID

-917 HWPVGFITAVNRDK
+917 QWPVGFITAVNRDK

-967 DNMMSKDH
+967 DNMMSKDYS
-975 PASSSLSYMIST
+975 ASSSLSYMIST
-987 VKNRWFD
+987 VNNRWFD

-1021 FKMVDHALNYTK
+1021 FKMVDHALNYT
-1033 SKKSEDDNATKFA
+1033 
-1046 CYQKPRPLC
+1046 
-1055 WNLNEQMRNLVTDCK
+1055 
-1070 EEAMKISKSLNI
+1070 ISKSLNI

-1095 KSVNAS
+1095 KSINAS

-1193 AIFRELFTFRLSTSQ
+1193 EIFRELFTFRLSTSQ

-1271 LSSFEI
+1271 LSSFQI